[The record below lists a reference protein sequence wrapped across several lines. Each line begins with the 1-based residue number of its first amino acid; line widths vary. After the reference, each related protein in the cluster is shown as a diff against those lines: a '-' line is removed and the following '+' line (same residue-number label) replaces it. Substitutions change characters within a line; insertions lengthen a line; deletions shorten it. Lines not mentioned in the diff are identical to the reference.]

1 MSANDNTKYNLYVKM
16 KNLREEDELN
26 NTSNRE
32 NFNTNDG
39 IAKQIGDSIG
49 REISDSISKQ
59 ISDAIDRERR
69 YEMDKAMEVE
79 YQQWFYK
86 TFGETVEHYESNKK
100 QEENSFFLIPTP
112 SACICSSTL
121 RTQIKIIS
129 KNSHKENCIWKE
141 IQSSVKNVTNFSII
155 KIWTFLDKPFEKFFM
170 SLLYRSVILRS
181 FITGKKID
189 LNIPDQIYAFM
200 EQQVSEIILI
210 LKLCQTNDVKDLHN
224 NFNDYYEKIFNSFF
238 SKFKGKKEFYF
249 RHINPL
255 YNYNFS
261 YMLKDFKIIPQMR
274 RCCNHDLHII
284 FVPILYNI
292 FYLIPTLKT
301 I

>member
-1 MSANDNTKYNLYVKM
+1 
-16 KNLREEDELN
+16 
-26 NTSNRE
+26 
-32 NFNTNDG
+32 
-39 IAKQIGDSIG
+39 
-49 REISDSISKQ
+49 
-59 ISDAIDRERR
+59 
-69 YEMDKAMEVE
+69 
-79 YQQWFYK
+79 
-86 TFGETVEHYESNKK
+86 
-100 QEENSFFLIPTP
+100 
-112 SACICSSTL
+112 
-121 RTQIKIIS
+121 
-129 KNSHKENCIWKE
+129 
-141 IQSSVKNVTNFSII
+141 
-155 KIWTFLDKPFEKFFM
+155 M